1 LQQKHSKKEN
11 MRGEMIMNA
20 ENFLKGLI
28 IGGAA
33 GLAAGIVFAPKSGK
47 ETRDQIYS
55 SSQDL
60 LNKARTQYEGARQ
73 KVTELSEDTKVS
85 YHEGKDRLKKAV
97 QAGINTYKD
106 TKAEISQA

>member
-1 LQQKHSKKEN
+1 
-11 MRGEMIMNA
+11 MNA
-20 ENFLKGLI
+20 ELFIKGLI

-33 GLAAGIVFAPKSGK
+33 GVAAGILFAPKSGK
-47 ETRDQIYS
+47 ETRDQIYN

-60 LNKARTQYEGARQ
+60 LNKAGTQYEGARH
-73 KVTELSEDTKVS
+73 KVTDLSEDTKAS

-106 TKAEISQA
+106 AKAEMSQT

>member
-1 LQQKHSKKEN
+1 
-11 MRGEMIMNA
+11 MNT
-20 ENFLKGLI
+20 ELFLKGLI

-33 GLAAGIVFAPKSGK
+33 GVAAGILFAPESGK
-47 ETRDQIYS
+47 ETRDRIYN

-60 LNKARTQYEGARQ
+60 LNRARTQYEGARQ

-85 YHEGKDRLKKAV
+85 YHEEKDRLKKAV

-106 TKAEISQA
+106 TKAEISHA